1 MSAELYYLTAGE
13 AGKLL
18 ASRKLSPVELLEAF
32 LQRIEEVDG
41 RLNSYLLVTAD
52 QARQRAK
59 QAESEI
65 MRGVLK
71 GPLHGIPYGLKDN
84 YFTKGVRTCVG
95 SRVLMDNVPD
105 FDATVVTKLDASGA
119 VMLGKLN
126 TWEYGTGTGSVHFD
140 LPFDP
145 ACNPWNLDY
154 STGGSS
160 SGSGGSVAGGT
171 AMVAMGSDTGGSIRL
186 PAAACGLQGI
196 KPTYG
201 RVSRSGILPNCWS
214 LDVPGPLCW
223 TVEDCAIML
232 QTVAGYDCTDPASV
246 DAPVPDYLAGLGLG
260 IKGLRIGFIRDLGAA
275 NDLLDSANRVAF
287 ENMVRVLKAEGA
299 ELVELSLPAPVSDYR
314 DAMSVIGQTESMSI
328 HEKDFLQHGD
338 LMGQALRDKLTAGF
352 FYRGV
357 DYVNAQRRR
366 RELAKSTD
374 AMMKTVDAVV
384 MPCAFHT
391 APKHGNDT
399 VVRAFT
405 SDTACTVFSISGHPA
420 MSVCTGFDENGMPT
434 NAQIAGRWLGEA
446 MVLRVAHTFERAT
459 AFRATRPQ
467 F

>member
-1 MSAELYYLTAGE
+1 
-13 AGKLL
+13 
-18 ASRKLSPVELLEAF
+18 
-32 LQRIEEVDG
+32 
-41 RLNSYLLVTAD
+41 
-52 QARQRAK
+52 
-59 QAESEI
+59 
-65 MRGVLK
+65 
-71 GPLHGIPYGLKDN
+71 
-84 YFTKGVRTCVG
+84 
-95 SRVLMDNVPD
+95 
-105 FDATVVTKLDASGA
+105 
-119 VMLGKLN
+119 
-126 TWEYGTGTGSVHFD
+126 
-140 LPFDP
+140 
-145 ACNPWNLDY
+145 
-154 STGGSS
+154 
-160 SGSGGSVAGGT
+160 
-171 AMVAMGSDTGGSIRL
+171 
-186 PAAACGLQGI
+186 
-196 KPTYG
+196 
-201 RVSRSGILPNCWS
+201 
-214 LDVPGPLCW
+214 
-223 TVEDCAIML
+223 ML